1 MAVGDL
7 GGPGGQPVLSTP
19 LLAAPSALS
28 QHRSL
33 LRAVAVFVKPHIVV
47 TFVLVG
53 VAGSLLAGAGLRGG
67 APVLRVVAVAAAVA
81 LLSAGAE
88 CWTNILDRRIDA
100 LMARTAKRPLVT
112 GEISTREAAVLASAL
127 CLAGLALAAT
137 LGPVPVVFLG
147 LGLVN
152 NVVIYSLLTKRASP
166 WSVVLGSLVAPLTLW
181 AGYTAVAVPL
191 SAAAW
196 LLGGM
201 VGVWIFVHI
210 WVIALRYRADYAQ
223 AQVPM
228 APLVWSRAKLAFALG
243 SSGLL
248 MAAFGTGALLEIGG
262 TAGRWAS
269 LAVALASAL
278 VTVRAVLSTR
288 QERPSSSLV
297 HAITAYL
304 IIVLGLAIGCVL

>member
-1 MAVGDL
+1 MAVRDL
-7 GGPGGQPVLSTP
+7 GGPAGLPILGGALV
-19 LLAAPSALS
+19 APSSAATG
-28 QHRSL
+28 HRSFL
-33 LRAVAVFVKPHIVV
+33 HAVAVFVKPHIVV

-53 VAGSLLAGAGLRGG
+53 VAGSFLAGAGHRGG
-67 APVLRVVAVAAAVA
+67 APVLTVLAVAAAVT

-100 LMARTAKRPLVT
+100 LMPRTAKRPLVT
-112 GEISTREAAVLASAL
+112 GEISAREAAALASAL
-127 CLAGLALAAT
+127 CLAGLVLAAT
-137 LGPVPVVFLG
+137 LGPVPMVFLG

-152 NVVIYSLLTKRASP
+152 NVVVYSLLTKRASP

-181 AGYTAVAVPL
+181 AGYSAVAVPL

-248 MAAFGTGALLEIGG
+248 MSVLGAGALLEIGG
-262 TAGRWAS
+262 AAGRWAS
-269 LAVALASAL
+269 LAVAVGSVL
-278 VTVRAVLSTR
+278 VTVQAVLSAR
-288 QERPSSSLV
+288 EGHPSSSLV